1 MAKLFILI
9 FFLTFSAQADNIVT
23 NNCNKHEFKK
33 FLVKIYDIYL
43 CKEDNLALNYDNIY
57 QHNFSLIIRYN
68 IDIKKTKL
76 ISSTLSEISRYH
88 KLNYKEKKYLKNKFT
103 EIYPDIL
110 KSDVLEAKYNVKQ
123 GLQFF
128 YNNKLAG
135 KIINQDNATKFLD
148 IWLYKHNHYKKMQQD
163 LVN

>member
-1 MAKLFILI
+1 
-9 FFLTFSAQADNIVT
+9 
-23 NNCNKHEFKK
+23 
-33 FLVKIYDIYL
+33 
-43 CKEDNLALNYDNIY
+43 
-57 QHNFSLIIRYN
+57 R
-68 IDIKKTKL
+68 
-76 ISSTLSEISRYH
+76 
-88 KLNYKEKKYLKNKFT
+88 EKKYLKNKFT

-135 KIINQDNATKFLD
+135 KIINKDNATKFLD